1 MSNKEIMLYKKPS
14 FIATII
20 GDALKIA
27 IGIALAFMLSQ
38 YDWSPKKMTDDVLS
52 KAEVQVSIAEGALA
66 KSVNLTRDLIAG
78 EVMSDST
85 KKAIYILA
93 TGVDNDKKEIET
105 LKEQLVVVQT
115 QNAQMHVALESALI
129 PESTVKAA
137 AVNHVVEPVKDG
149 FITVKVKASD
159 LWNNY
164 EFQPEKVKGWI
175 SNVF

>member
-1 MSNKEIMLYKKPS
+1 MENREIVVYKEATVNKIVQLIMA
-14 FIATII
+14 IAVV
-20 GDALKIA
+20 
-27 IGIALAFMLSQ
+27 LAFVLGMNISNI
-38 YDWSPKKMTDDVLS
+38 PK
-52 KAEVQVSIAEGALA
+52 EQVKNVIGTA
-66 KSVNLTRDLIAG
+66 VNETRDLVATEI
-78 EVMSDST
+78 MSEST
-85 KKAIYILA
+85 KKAIGMLL

-115 QNAQMHVALESALI
+115 QNAQMHAALESALI